1 MPETGTE
8 TTVADVNTNTENN
21 GNNGTST
28 QATLD
33 SQDKNVPLHT
43 YIGEKKKRQELEEK
57 LRLVEVEKKSAEE
70 AKLIED
76 GKLQE
81 LINAKSLELTTIQEL
96 LKTANARAEES
107 DKFKA
112 AKVEEYKKL
121 LGDKWLDD
129 YASLS
134 LTALDSLAKSMLPK
148 TVIHTDGGA
157 TGQHLSIELTPEQKR
172 EAYGMYPHLS
182 KEKAEEYLK
191 HNLIKSG
198 KIKEK

>member
-1 MPETGTE
+1 M
-8 TTVADVNTNTENN
+8 
-21 GNNGTST
+21 S
-28 QATLD
+28 
-33 SQDKNVPLHT
+33 
-43 YIGEKKKRQELEEK
+43 EKKKRQELEEK

-81 LINAKSLELTTIQEL
+81 LINAKSSEITTIQEL